1 MMRLIKFKGLKEL
14 KEDDGAAL
22 ITCTIASTVF
32 EWGVYYFCPMFA
44 MTCDSITEVLGQF
57 FGGMGGR

>member
-1 MMRLIKFKGLKEL
+1 MELIKFKGLKEL
-14 KEDDGAAL
+14 KGDERACL
-22 ITCTIASTVF
+22 ISLTIASTVF

-57 FGGMGGR
+57 LGGMGG